1 MSEIDTVKTSS
12 PIEIETFEKNQEN
25 FDEFLREILKK
36 IKKMFMFFSKK
47 IPLWVKLKIL
57 PLRF

>member
-12 PIEIETFEKNQEN
+12 LIELVNRNFEKNQEN

-36 IKKMFMFFSKK
+36 IKKMFMFFSKTS
-47 IPLWVKLKIL
+47 PCG
-57 PLRF
+57 